1 MASSRSCI
9 VFSRAFGW
17 VNVMTTLSIEVRR
30 ADVRDAREIA
40 AVHRTSWI
48 AAYAGLIPHHA
59 LVQMVERRRED
70 WWRRAAKGPS
80 TLLILEVAGKIAG
93 YATIGANRV
102 RALNQEGEIYELYL
116 LPEYQGIGLGGY
128 LFREC
133 RAILR
138 SLGLYGLVV
147 WCLEDNDNAV
157 TFYRAI
163 GGMDVAE
170 GIEHFGDKGLKKL
183 GFVWRD

>member
-1 MASSRSCI
+1 
-9 VFSRAFGW
+9 
-17 VNVMTTLSIEVRR
+17 MTTLSIEVRR
-30 ADVRDAREIA
+30 ADPQDARAIA
-40 AVHRTSWI
+40 AVHRAAWI
-48 AAYAGLIPHHA
+48 ASYAGMIPHRP
-59 LVQMVERRRED
+59 LVQMIERRRED
-70 WWRRAAKGPS
+70 WWHRATRGPS
-80 TLLILEVAGKIAG
+80 TVLVLEVAGKIAG

-102 RALNQEGEIYELYL
+102 KALKQQGEIYELYL
-116 LPEYQGIGLGGY
+116 LPEYQGIGLGSY

-138 SLGLYGLVV
+138 ALNMTGLVV

-157 TFYRAI
+157 TFYRAM

-170 GIEHFGDKGLKKL
+170 GMENFGETSLRKL

>member
-1 MASSRSCI
+1 
-9 VFSRAFGW
+9 
-17 VNVMTTLSIEVRR
+17 MTTLSIEVRR
-30 ADVRDAREIA
+30 ADPRDARAIA
-40 AVHRTSWI
+40 SVHRTAWI
-48 AAYAGLIPHHA
+48 HAYSGLIPHRA

-70 WWRRAAKGPS
+70 WWRRAARGPS
-80 TLLILEVAGKIAG
+80 TLLVLEVAGKIAG
-93 YATIGANRV
+93 YATIGLNRV
-102 RALNQEGEIYELYL
+102 SALKQEGEIYELYM
-116 LPEYQGIGLGGY
+116 LPEYQGVGLGSY

-138 SLGLYGLVV
+138 GLGMYGLVV
-147 WCLEDNDNAV
+147 WCLEENENAV

-170 GIEHFGDKGLKKL
+170 GLEHFGDKALKKL